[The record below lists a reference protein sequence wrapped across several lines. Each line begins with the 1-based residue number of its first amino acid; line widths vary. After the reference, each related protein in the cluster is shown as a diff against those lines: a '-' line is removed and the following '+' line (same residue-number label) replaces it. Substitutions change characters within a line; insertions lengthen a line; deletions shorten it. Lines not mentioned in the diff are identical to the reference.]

1 MAEGYSRDEAIHQ
14 ALKKVNPNTIL
25 VADPAFTLERV
36 NLTLPEGWIS
46 FEESQQLETTYIA
59 YDLEPV
65 VYGK

>member
-1 MAEGYSRDEAIHQ
+1 MVCSQCHD
-14 ALKKVNPNTIL
+14 
-25 VADPAFTLERV
+25 DS
-36 NLTLPEGWIS
+36 TLPEGWIS